1 MPRTKEDKVLCLSND
16 KIVTKTDVQ
25 MSQKINKNGTVISMV
40 SLLHHRE
47 DLCSPE
53 VLLQCLQH

>member
-1 MPRTKEDKVLCLSND
+1 MSND
-16 KIVTKTDVQ
+16 KKVNKTDAQ
-25 MSQKINKNGTVISMV
+25 MSQKINKNETMIALV

-47 DLCSPE
+47 DLCSTE